1 MLIRPDWQSRLVAR
15 WEAQSRV
22 PAAPKGTTP
31 AQGGQKREMACQ
43 SLCLQCDARTP
54 CTLGRLIG

>member
-1 MLIRPDWQSRLVAR
+1 MLMRPDWQSRLIAR

-22 PAAPKGTTP
+22 PAAPKRTTP
-31 AQGGQKREMACQ
+31 RQPDEKRRMACQ
-43 SLCLQCDARTP
+43 SLCLHCDARTP